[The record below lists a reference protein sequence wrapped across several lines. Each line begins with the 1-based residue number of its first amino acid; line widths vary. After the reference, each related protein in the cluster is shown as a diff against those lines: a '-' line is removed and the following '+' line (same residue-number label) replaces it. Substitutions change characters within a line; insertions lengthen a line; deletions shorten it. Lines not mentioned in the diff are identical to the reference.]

1 MAEPLT
7 LACVATEP
15 AFIVRAPAAIVPLVV
30 SYPVPLRVI
39 DWPGTAVAGV
49 TVIERNP
56 IVKSKA
62 ASLVVRLMF
71 TLWTPSPMEAGIL
84 NLNGTRAA
92 VLPEVGIAVIPG
104 EVAFSAAVAPIV
116 TLVAPTM
123 VSPGSKSTKS
133 TVTVDPGFELVD
145 RGVAPAFCVNT
156 VVLTS
161 LIPLLS
167 VTQTYPPAL
176 VPEPRVIVPEK
187 TPVESI
193 VPDPLNATPPAPVVG
208 GVVACGFNRILQSSQ
223 LVLNPP
229 PVTVNVAPRAAVV
242 GLNFV
247 NAVIADNVE
256 VIAVVSVDDFTVNV
270 PVVLLAV
277 CAACLTFGLTIPAA
291 CVNVITTSA
300 PTVAELAAIPSSP
313 VLAVLSMSGTV
324 MVTARPSTVT
334 SEALFNRPAVPDP
347 PVITEAFNLT
357 AEAAIDDGTVNF
369 EPNVTVSVPPTGI
382 ADIPAPPVAPVTVI
396 VY

>member
-1 MAEPLT
+1 
-7 LACVATEP
+7 
-15 AFIVRAPAAIVPLVV
+15 
-30 SYPVPLRVI
+30 
-39 DWPGTAVAGV
+39 
-49 TVIERNP
+49 
-56 IVKSKA
+56 
-62 ASLVVRLMF
+62 
-71 TLWTPSPMEAGIL
+71 MEAGIL

-123 VSPGSKSTKS
+123 VSPAKKSTKS

-145 RGVAPAFCVNT
+145 RGVAPAFCVNA

-176 VPEPRVIVPEK
+176 VPEPRVIVPAK

-208 GVVACGFNRILQSSQ
+208 ATAACGFNRILQSSQ

-242 GLNFV
+242 GVNLVNFEIAV
-247 NAVIADNVE
+247 NAD
-256 VIAVVSVDDFTVNV
+256 VIAVVSTEDLTVNV
-270 PVVLLAV
+270 PVVLAAV
-277 CAACLTFGLTIPAA
+277 CAAW
-291 CVNVITTSA
+291 
-300 PTVAELAAIPSSP
+300 
-313 VLAVLSMSGTV
+313 
-324 MVTARPSTVT
+324 
-334 SEALFNRPAVPDP
+334 
-347 PVITEAFNLT
+347 
-357 AEAAIDDGTVNF
+357 
-369 EPNVTVSVPPTGI
+369 
-382 ADIPAPPVAPVTVI
+382 
-396 VY
+396 